1 MRYAMAIR
9 QPIVSVLGHVDH
21 GKTSLLDYIRGST
34 VVEREAG
41 LITQHIGATE
51 VRIEH
56 IYEVCADL
64 IGEKKFSVPG
74 LLFIDTPGH
83 QSFTSLRARGGSLAD
98 LAVLVV
104 DVREGM
110 KPQTV
115 ESLSILKRFK
125 TPFVVALNK
134 IDLIPGWIS
143 HPDKPFVLSLRDQNE
158 DVKEELDNSLYSL
171 SARLHHEGISGER
184 YDRIDDFTKNFAI
197 VPVSAK
203 TGEGVPDLLLV
214 LIGLAQRFLE
224 SELNTEEGPGRGTIL
239 EVKEERGLG
248 PALDV
253 IVYSGTLARGD
264 TVALGTT
271 SKPLVTK
278 VKAVLKPRPLDEIRD
293 PREKFDSVKA
303 VSAAAGVKVICQ
315 SLEGVVAGAPLKV
328 IMGDKDAVLK
338 EIEEETRLSIPTNE
352 TGIMIKADAIGS
364 LEALAYEAQNV
375 NIPIKKFEVGAI
387 SRRDIVE
394 ASSYTDPLHKVI
406 FGFNVDVLPEVREAV
421 LTYGTKVF
429 TNDVLYRLFEDYQKW
444 VEEQKRDIETSKRS
458 KFAFPGKVKILP
470 NCVFRVSKPAIVGV
484 RVLSGRIRPGQTLI
498 SVDGREV
505 GKIRSIRSGEDAL
518 REAIMGAEV
527 AIGIEGATVGRQ
539 INVEDIL
546 YVEIP
551 ESRVKDLENFELNAD
566 ERMTLEELLRI
577 KRKDDRFWGM

>member
-1 MRYAMAIR
+1 MRYAMVIR

-51 VRIEH
+51 VPIEH

-104 DVREGM
+104 DVRGGM

-143 HPDKPFVLSLRDQNE
+143 HPGKPFVLSLRDQNE
-158 DVKEELDNSLYSL
+158 DIKAGLDNSLYNL
-171 SARLHHEGISGER
+171 SARLHQEGVSAER

-253 IVYSGTLARGD
+253 IVYSGTIARGD

-271 SKPLVTK
+271 SRPLVTK
-278 VKAVLKPRPLDEIRD
+278 VKAVLKLRPLDEIRD
-293 PREKFDSVKA
+293 PREKFDSVKE
-303 VSAAAGVKVICQ
+303 VSAAAGVKVLCQ

-328 IMGDKDAVLK
+328 IMGDEDEVLK
-338 EIEEETRLSIPTNE
+338 EIEEETRLSIPTSE

-364 LEALAYEAQNV
+364 LEALAYEAQNAK
-375 NIPIKKFEVGAI
+375 IPIKKFEVGAI

-394 ASSYTDPLHKVI
+394 ASSYTDPLHKAI
-406 FGFNVDVLPEVREAV
+406 LGFNVEVLPEAREAV

-444 VEEQKRDIETSKRS
+444 VEEQKREIEASKRS
-458 KFAFPGKVKILP
+458 EYAFPGKIKILP

-551 ESRVKDLENFELNAD
+551 ESKVKDLENFELNTD

-577 KRKDDRFWGM
+577 KRKGDRFWGM

>member
-1 MRYAMAIR
+1 MAIR

-51 VRIEH
+51 VPIEH

-64 IGEKKFSVPG
+64 IGEKEFSVPG

-83 QSFTSLRARGGSLAD
+83 KSFTSLRARGGSLAD

-158 DVKEELDNSLYSL
+158 DVREELDNSLYNL
-171 SARLHHEGISGER
+171 SARLHQEGISAER

-224 SELNTEEGPGRGTIL
+224 NELNAEEGAGRGTIL

-253 IVYSGTLARGD
+253 IIYSGTIARGD
-264 TVALGTT
+264 SVALGTT
-271 SKPLVTK
+271 SRPLVTK
-278 VKAVLKPRPLDEIRD
+278 VKAVLKPKPLDEIRD
-293 PREKFDSVKA
+293 PREKFESVKA
-303 VSAAAGVKVICQ
+303 VSAAAGVKVLCQ

-328 IMGDKDAVLK
+328 IMGDRDEVLK
-338 EIEEETRLSIPTNE
+338 EIEEETRLSIPTSE
-352 TGIMIKADAIGS
+352 AGIMIKADAIGS
-364 LEALAYEAQNV
+364 LEALAYEAQNANV
-375 NIPIKKFEVGAI
+375 AIRKFEVGAI

-394 ASSYTDPLHKVI
+394 ASAYTDPLHKAI
-406 FGFNVDVLPEVREAV
+406 LGFNVDVLPEAREAV

-444 VEEQKRDIETSKRS
+444 VEEQKREIEASKRS
-458 KFAFPGKVKILP
+458 EYAFPGKVKVLP

-484 RVLSGRIRPGQTLI
+484 RVLSGRIRSGQTLI
-498 SVDGREV
+498 SAGGREV
-505 GKIRSIRSGEDAL
+505 GKIRSMRSGEDTL

-539 INVEDIL
+539 VNVEDIL

-551 ESRVKDLENFELNAD
+551 ESRVKELEEFELNAD
-566 ERMTLEELLRI
+566 ERMTLEELMRI

>member
-1 MRYAMAIR
+1 MVIR

-51 VRIEH
+51 VPIEH

-134 IDLIPGWIS
+134 IDLISGWVP
-143 HPDKPFVLSLRDQNE
+143 HPDKPFILSLKDQHE
-158 DVKEELDNSLYSL
+158 DVAAELDNSLYNL
-171 SARLHHEGISGER
+171 SARLHQEGISAER
-184 YDRIDDFTKNFAI
+184 YDRIDDFTKNFAV

-203 TGEGVPDLLLV
+203 TGEGIPDLLLV

-224 SELNTEEGPGRGTIL
+224 TELKTEEGPGRGTIL

-253 IVYSGTLARGD
+253 IVYSGTIARGD

-271 SKPLVTK
+271 SRPLVTK
-278 VKAVLKPRPLDEIRD
+278 VKAILKPRPLDEIRD
-293 PREKFDSVKA
+293 PREKFDSVKE
-303 VSAAAGVKVICQ
+303 VSAAAGVKVLCQ
-315 SLEGVVAGAPLKV
+315 TLEGVVAGAPLKI
-328 IMGDKDAVLK
+328 IMGDRDEVIK
-338 EIEEETRLSIPTNE
+338 EIEEETRLSIPTSE
-352 TGIMIKADAIGS
+352 DGILIKADAIGS
-364 LEALAYEAQNV
+364 LEALAYEAHNAD
-375 NIPIKKFEVGAI
+375 IPIKKFEVGAI

-394 ASSYTDPLHKVI
+394 ASAYTDPLHKAI
-406 FGFNVDVLPEVREAV
+406 LGFNVEVLPEAREAV

-444 VEEQKRDIETSKRS
+444 VEEQKREIEAAKRS
-458 KFAFPGKVKILP
+458 EYAFPGKVKVLP

-484 RVLSGRIRPGQTLI
+484 RVLSGRVRPGQMLI

-505 GKIRSIRSGEDAL
+505 GKIRSIRTGEDAL
-518 REAIMGAEV
+518 KEAIMGAEV

-539 INVEDIL
+539 VNVEDIL

-551 ESRVKDLENFELNAD
+551 ESRVKELEDFELNAD
-566 ERMTLEELLRI
+566 ERMTLDELMRI
-577 KRKDDRFWGM
+577 KRKEDRFWGM